1 MTPLLAIVVPVLNEA
16 GSLPQLQSQLAPF
29 HQRGVEIILVDG
41 GSTDESV
48 SIMLGSPFKLVISEK
63 GRAKQMNAG
72 AQASTAENL
81 LFLHADT
88 QLPDNAE
95 MLVAS
100 SLLTAH
106 WGRFDVHISGFH
118 LFLKII
124 AFMMNKRSRL
134 TGIATGDQAIFM
146 RRSSFE
152 LAMGFPEQRL
162 MEDIEMS
169 KKLKQQGRPV
179 CLDEKVIT
187 SGRRWETGGVW
198 RTTMLMWRLRF
209 SYWMGADPESL
220 AERYR

>member
-1 MTPLLAIVVPVLNEA
+1 MTPLLAIIVPVLNETE
-16 GSLPQLQSQLAPF
+16 SLPQLLSKLTPF

-41 GSTDESV
+41 GSIDESV
-48 SIMLGSPFKLVISEK
+48 SIIRGSPFKLVISEK
-63 GRAKQMNAG
+63 GRARQMNAG
-72 AQASTAENL
+72 AQASTADNL

-88 QLPDNAE
+88 RLPDNADT
-95 MLVAS
+95 LVAS

-106 WGRFDVHISGFH
+106 WGRFDVHISGCH
-118 LFLKII
+118 PYLTII

-146 RRSSFE
+146 RRSSYE

-169 KKLKQQGRPV
+169 KKLKQLGRPV
-179 CLDEKVIT
+179 CLDEKVKT
-187 SGRRWETGGVW
+187 SGRRWEKGGVW
-198 RTTMLMWRLRF
+198 RTIFLMWRLRF
-209 SYWMGADPESL
+209 SYWLGAEPDAL